1 MWAILEISMEEG
13 KYVSHFFVVD
23 LYKGNKCYNLFVV
36 ASPVSSETLFGKCR
50 FEGSSYEYL
59 M

>member
-36 ASPVSSETLFGKCR
+36 LRQFQVRLFLGNVGLKV
-50 FEGSSYEYL
+50 L
-59 M
+59 PMNI

>member
-1 MWAILEISMEEG
+1 MEEG